1 MSSVLDDLNA
11 TFLRLHTTKENAFW
25 AAYMGLEDDPAAA
38 RAELDRREV
47 ELNRFSRDA
56 ANLRKVRE
64 ALAAP
69 GLANDARV
77 ALEGWQAYFSAHAL
91 EGEASQ
97 TLAEEIVG
105 LEGEL
110 AKARGAMQLG
120 YVDPERG
127 FQPASSVK
135 LGTLLRTDPNPAL
148 RKAAWEGLRSIEDHV
163 LAHGFAEVVKRR
175 NELGR
180 AQGAEDYYDYKVK
193 NAEGMSKREVFAL
206 LDELEARTRDA
217 ARAALARLEQ
227 EHGADAVTP
236 WNVGYLISG
245 DVTRELDP
253 YFPFEE
259 SVARWGRS
267 FAALGIDYRGA
278 SMVLDLIDRKGKYEN
293 GFMHGPEPA
302 WRKDGALQRAR
313 IQFTANAIPGM
324 LGSGQRA
331 TQTLFHEGGHAAHFA
346 NVDMPAPCFGQ
357 EFAPTSVAFAETQSM
372 FLDSLLGDA
381 DWKTRY
387 AKTRA
392 GEPIPA
398 ELIEKD
404 LRAKHP
410 FAAWSARAMLA
421 VCYAERAI
429 YELPEAEL
437 TAAGILGAIRAAE
450 NRMLF
455 MDSSRPVLSVPHLLA
470 GESSAY
476 YHGYVM
482 ALMGVHQTRAFF
494 LERDGHLVD
503 NPKIGPDL
511 ARAYWRPGN
520 SRRCSDLIQ
529 ALTGDPL
536 SPKAYADHLVRDT
549 EELVAEARARR
560 AAEAKLPRFSGPVR
574 LNASIR
580 VANGKETVCELA
592 PDGDFDA
599 FAEAFGGW
607 IGERASAPAS

>member
-1 MSSVLDDLNA
+1 MTTVLDELNS
-11 TFLRLHTTKENAFW
+11 TFLEVFTAKENAFW
-25 AAYMGLEDDPAAA
+25 TAYMGLTDDPAAA
-38 RAELDRREV
+38 RAELDRLEV
-47 ELNRFSRDA
+47 ELNRFSRDT
-56 ANLRKVRE
+56 ANLAKVRD
-64 ALAAP
+64 ALAKGKHTEAQ
-69 GLANDARV
+69 RV
-77 ALEGWQAYFSAHAL
+77 ALEGWQAYFGAHAL
-91 EGEASQ
+91 EGDASQ
-97 TLAEEIVG
+97 TLAEAIVG

-110 AKARGAMQLG
+110 AKARGGMKLG
-120 YVDPERG
+120 YVHPEDG
-127 FQPASSVK
+127 FTEASSVK
-135 LGTLLRTDPNPAL
+135 LGTLLRTDADPAI

-180 AQGAEDYYDYKVK
+180 AQGAEDYYDWKVK
-193 NAEGMSKREVFAL
+193 SAEGMSKREVFAL

-217 ARAALARLEQ
+217 ARAALTRLEG

-236 WNVGYLISG
+236 WNIGYLISG

-253 YFPFEE
+253 YFPFEA
-259 SVARWGRS
+259 SVERWGRS
-267 FAALGIDYRGA
+267 FAAMGIDYRGA
-278 SMVLDLIDRKGKYEN
+278 TMVLDLIDRKGKYEN

-302 WRKDGALQRAR
+302 WRKDGELQRAR

-331 TQTLFHEGGHAAHFA
+331 TRTLFHEGGHAAHFA

-372 FLDSLLGDA
+372 FLDSLLTDA
-381 DWKTRY
+381 DWQARY
-387 AKTRA
+387 AKTLDGA
-392 GEPIPA
+392 PIPA

-404 LRAKHP
+404 IRAKHP

-421 VCYAERAI
+421 VCYAEKAI
-429 YELPEAEL
+429 YELPEEQL
-437 TAAGILGAIRAAE
+437 TAEGILGAIREAE

-482 ALMGVHQTRAFF
+482 ALMGVYQTRAFF

-503 NPKIGPDL
+503 NPKIGPEL
-511 ARAYWRPGN
+511 ARAYWNPGN

-529 ALTGDPL
+529 ALTGEPL
-536 SPKAYADHLVRDT
+536 SPRAYADHLVRDT
-549 EELVAEARARR
+549 EALVAEAQQKR
-560 AAEAKLPRFSGPVR
+560 AAEAELPRFAGPVR

-580 VANGKETVCELA
+580 VANGNETVCELA

-599 FAEAFGGW
+599 FAQQFGSW
-607 IGERASAPAS
+607 IGERAVAAKA